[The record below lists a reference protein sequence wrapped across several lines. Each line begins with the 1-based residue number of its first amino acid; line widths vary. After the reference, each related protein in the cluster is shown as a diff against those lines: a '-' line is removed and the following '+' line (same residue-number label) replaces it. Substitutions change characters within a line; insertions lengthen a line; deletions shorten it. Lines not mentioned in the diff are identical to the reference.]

1 MLSILCN
8 VTYHKFLF
16 WFKSPTRIPFLHI
29 EALFL
34 QIEALLEVIEFACT
48 YFESRSVLHCVYFAS
63 MLIKASR
70 PYNCFDLWSSAGV
83 WLHIIKTLRNEPC
96 SDWLLY
102 VCGNL
107 GRFCNFSVSEWPR
120 VWVSQARH
128 TLCVNIYSDGIFSST
143 RHYFVHFYIHKSIPL
158 SPISS

>member
-1 MLSILCN
+1 MLSIRCN

-34 QIEALLEVIEFACT
+34 HIEALLDVACFDIEFAST

-107 GRFCNFSVSEWPR
+107 GPFCNFSVSEWPR
-120 VWVSQARH
+120 VQRTAQRDAAARNGG
-128 TLCVNIYSDGIFSST
+128 LPKLGALPKLF
-143 RHYFVHFYIHKSIPL
+143 
-158 SPISS
+158 